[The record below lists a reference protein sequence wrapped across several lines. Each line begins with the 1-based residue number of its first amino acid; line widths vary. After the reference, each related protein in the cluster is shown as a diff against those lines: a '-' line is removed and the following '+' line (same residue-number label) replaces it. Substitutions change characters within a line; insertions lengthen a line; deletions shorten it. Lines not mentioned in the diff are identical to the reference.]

1 MKQACTSAGKLE
13 LRSTETGSDTKVS
26 ISGSTTTSQTAMVA
40 LGFINGQNDTG
51 SGGNS
56 AVYTG
61 QTNESTQT
69 VGFGLSGFSTLV

>member
-1 MKQACTSAGKLE
+1 MTSAGKLE

-26 ISGSTTTSQTAMVA
+26 ISGSTATSQTAMVAA

-69 VGFGLSGFSTLV
+69 VGFGPGILQL